1 MAESP
6 KPSLVA
12 PRNRSGQKRAID
24 ILPDMLDDARRLGEG
39 TEIDA
44 DICVIGAGPAGVTLA
59 SEWLADGFRVVML
72 ESGGA
77 FRKKAAQLLARGES
91 AGQPYYRLERTRVR
105 GFGGTSL
112 HWRAGEGAV
121 RCRPM
126 DPLDF
131 SNRPEVCRKG
141 WPFGREHLDEFYERA
156 HELCFLAPMDYTSEG
171 AHDQP
176 LEQVLLKELVTT
188 REIQIGPTTSFTRR
202 LERFARATNVRLLV
216 NATVISLVCD
226 DLGARIDSVLVAPD
240 STKRFSVRAKFF
252 VLAAGGIEN
261 ARLLLLSGGDGTSAI
276 GNHSDLVGRN
286 FMEHLHIRTGLLHL
300 SGRMPDERV
309 GSHGHRLV
317 DGVSSMRMFT
327 LRDEVLR
334 REGLLGSA
342 WLETPV
348 SEIAASV
355 AGRALLDLERGLP
368 GRRLAPFPDKAW
380 RAQVALSH
388 PRALAQAAAHRLS
401 RRRVP
406 RPLFQL
412 AVMAEQAP
420 NRSSRVVLG
429 HRRDPFGQPVARL
442 EWRLSDVDRRS
453 VRRTQD
459 IVDAALRA
467 AGAGHIEEKLGDER
481 PPCYIEGGFHHMG
494 TTRMSASPSDGVVD
508 LNCRVHGV
516 GNLFV
521 AGSSVFP
528 SVGYANPTLTIVAL
542 AVRLADH
549 LRALLQPSRAATVE
563 TGDET

>member
-1 MAESP
+1 MTCHRIGCSPICTSGFGTCSVSSRSRVPSPPHKITTGMSLLSIRDICPSPFRVGGTWSGTTHNPKRDFPMAESP

-59 SEWLADGFRVVML
+59 SEWLTDGFRVVML

-226 DLGARIDSVLVAPD
+226 
-240 STKRFSVRAKFF
+240 
-252 VLAAGGIEN
+252 
-261 ARLLLLSGGDGTSAI
+261 
-276 GNHSDLVGRN
+276 
-286 FMEHLHIRTGLLHL
+286 
-300 SGRMPDERV
+300 
-309 GSHGHRLV
+309 
-317 DGVSSMRMFT
+317 
-327 LRDEVLR
+327 
-334 REGLLGSA
+334 
-342 WLETPV
+342 
-348 SEIAASV
+348 
-355 AGRALLDLERGLP
+355 
-368 GRRLAPFPDKAW
+368 
-380 RAQVALSH
+380 
-388 PRALAQAAAHRLS
+388 
-401 RRRVP
+401 
-406 RPLFQL
+406 
-412 AVMAEQAP
+412 
-420 NRSSRVVLG
+420 
-429 HRRDPFGQPVARL
+429 
-442 EWRLSDVDRRS
+442 
-453 VRRTQD
+453 
-459 IVDAALRA
+459 
-467 AGAGHIEEKLGDER
+467 
-481 PPCYIEGGFHHMG
+481 
-494 TTRMSASPSDGVVD
+494 
-508 LNCRVHGV
+508 
-516 GNLFV
+516 
-521 AGSSVFP
+521 
-528 SVGYANPTLTIVAL
+528 
-542 AVRLADH
+542 
-549 LRALLQPSRAATVE
+549 
-563 TGDET
+563 